1 MTSMKRRHDT
11 SSTSGNPANISLE
24 HVRCFWLRPESTS
37 DDDRYLL
44 VEDTETGDVLIPLI
58 YMKTILEAN
67 YSRKLAALKNREV
80 QVPPET
86 SLREKQGLLFW
97 HWAFECPQPIKRV
110 VRDYLGETK
119 PHGHLRLVLLPIV
132 YNAMASREELHSHP
146 LFKPLH
152 TAMKASSY
160 WPLVIKP
167 SLDETPENSE
177 ETHTKLFDGPKEVE
191 KTAQKYMFMFE
202 SIEDVEYTK
211 RLRTTNVAG
220 DSRFNN
226 AGASNEFENVD
237 TIRTS
242 NPLQDKTRGND
253 TTGVN
258 AAKDL
263 FQMLMSQQDG
273 PQVKYPQD
281 GNIEML
287 INRLRNNMETRFH
300 ELMNEVSAVK
310 AGVMAIMQCLA
321 TTMSPSTEHRPHMQ
335 APPIPPLRNHGGYD
349 YDKMSSQGIA
359 ENIGVEQII
368 QLLSRFQNGNNQKD
382 VA

>member
-1 MTSMKRRHDT
+1 MTSLKRRHDT
-11 SSTSGNPANISLE
+11 GSTSGNPANISLE
-24 HVRCFWLRPESTS
+24 HVRCFWLSADSSNE
-37 DDDRYLL
+37 DRYLL

-80 QVPPET
+80 QVPPEA

-97 HWAFECPQPIKRV
+97 HWAFECPQAIKKV

-119 PHGHLRLVLLPIV
+119 PQGHLRLVLLPIV
-132 YNAMASREELHSHP
+132 YNAMASREELQTHP

-152 TAMKASSY
+152 DAMQASSY

-167 SLDETPENSE
+167 SLVNISE
-177 ETHTKLFDGPKEVE
+177 DVVDGGGKLFDGPKEVE

-220 DSRFNN
+220 DSRFNS
-226 AGASNEFENVD
+226 AGTCNEFENVD
-237 TIRTS
+237 TIRTT
-242 NPLQDKTRGND
+242 NPLQDKDGGNFN
-253 TTGVN
+253 GVN

-273 PQVKYPQD
+273 PQVKYPESD
-281 GNIEML
+281 HIDMH
-287 INRLRNNMETRFH
+287 IDRLRNTMETRFQ
-300 ELMNEVSAVK
+300 ELMNEVSSVK

-321 TTMSPSTEHRPHMQ
+321 TSMSGSTEHRHQ
-335 APPIPPLRNHGGYD
+335 IQPPPLPPLRSHGGYE
-349 YDKMSSQGIA
+349 YSKMTNQGVT

-368 QLLSRFQNGNNQKD
+368 QLLSRFQNGNNRKD
-382 VA
+382 VP